1 MAAGQVDLGLIG
13 IPTERIVG
21 TKAAGRIS
29 AFAANFMPLLP
40 SNTEFAGK
48 WIELCLAH
56 LGEGI
61 RDPVRC
67 YEYMGRFYIQE
78 GNKRVSV
85 LKSYGAPTIDAF
97 VTRIIP
103 AYSQDQ
109 AVQVYY
115 EFLRSYP
122 LTGLYQVSFSQLG
135 GFAKLQAALG
145 FEPDHVW
152 TKEERQ
158 GFLSGFT
165 YFQAAFQKL
174 GGGALPLTPA
184 DALLVWLRVY
194 SFSDLK
200 NQTES
205 ELIKNLSAIWPDVKV
220 LARPAPI
227 AVSTAPKEEPDKGL
241 LNRILGAVRS
251 NHLNIAFINE
261 RNPVD
266 STWAM
271 AHDLGRQYLERAL
284 AGRVSVEEYNNV
296 LPGENAEAVMERAI
310 GAGAQ
315 VLFTTTPPLIASCR
329 KIAAKNPG
337 IRILNCSVSMP
348 YTGVRTYY
356 SRIYEGKFITGA
368 IAGAMAK
375 TTGWAMWPAIPF
387 WSTGRH
393 QRLCTGRAFGKS
405 PGPDSA
411 ALVLYPGQPI
421 GCVYPAG
428 HIRHF
433 QPGYSHPDLPQQEW
447 GGLSGGGGWKHSA
460 AGLALLALGKF
471 YEKMVRSILNG
482 GWDALN
488 AEHEEQAV
496 NYWWGMSSGVVDVL
510 VDPALPDGVQHL
522 AKF

>member
-375 TTGWAMWPAIPF
+375 NDRVGYVASYPILEYRPASTPLHWARVWQIPGSGF
-387 WSTGRH
+387 SCIGPVPRATHWMC
-393 QRLCTGRAFGKS
+393 LPGRA
-405 PGPDSA
+405 
-411 ALVLYPGQPI
+411 YPSFPTGIFPRRI
-421 GCVYPAG
+421 CPS
-428 HIRHF
+428 R
-433 QPGYSHPDLPQQEW
+433 
-447 GGLSGGGGWKHSA
+447 SGGSIRWGRMEAFSRWPRLTGIGGSSMKNGAQHFKRR
-460 AGLALLALGKF
+460 LG
-471 YEKMVRSILNG
+471 R
-482 GWDALN
+482 AQCR
-488 AEHEEQAV
+488 A
-496 NYWWGMSSGVVDVL
+496 
-510 VDPALPDGVQHL
+510 
-522 AKF
+522 